1 MNRAID
7 KFDFSKNWS
16 EKIDGEYT
24 FFGVLLDYWEEIAAH
39 WNEDTSKGY
48 LVDYNEYLL
57 PYVEGKLLSALNRE
71 HYDDFLFNALKR
83 EKEERNRVYSESTVQ
98 HFRVLIKRVT
108 KIADQN
114 GVCPD
119 CLWGTQYMLTDDVSN
134 EELNEDELVKLPK
147 SLNVREEYFI
157 AEKILRDWRQKGE
170 NFGLALMF
178 CLGTRNSEACAL
190 HFKHICPM
198 QCDSSLFVAQI
209 FSTVNASD
217 GHDELGGKSKNM
229 YRFIPVPQHLL
240 TLIQKR
246 REVLIN
252 GILSG
257 EIVVPP
263 SAISSVQDQEKVASY
278 VDDLHIACRGDN
290 YFSVCVAGDL
300 SRAGAKLLSEAKAN
314 ERMMAIID
322 QTLHTEASEKE
333 GFKEKDP
340 TAYLFRRN
348 LGSHLYFL
356 GLTDNEIQ
364 YIMGH
369 DIENDNDERFYY
381 RNEEKLYPIARK
393 MGQRPIVNDIV
404 EDVSLTLSKG
414 ACSVYD
420 ATNVTVHIPMASP
433 DESYLVEV
441 RQREYGTRTKIVVGE
456 KTIPL
461 HGSFSQIKNEDPFFE
476 TTNILPQYHEKY
488 RKYQRRVKEESFQDS
503 MIVPSPSS
511 VILESDK

>member
-1 MNRAID
+1 
-7 KFDFSKNWS
+7 
-16 EKIDGEYT
+16 
-24 FFGVLLDYWEEIAAH
+24 
-39 WNEDTSKGY
+39 
-48 LVDYNEYLL
+48 
-57 PYVEGKLLSALNRE
+57 
-71 HYDDFLFNALKR
+71 
-83 EKEERNRVYSESTVQ
+83 
-98 HFRVLIKRVT
+98 
-108 KIADQN
+108 
-114 GVCPD
+114 
-119 CLWGTQYMLTDDVSN
+119 
-134 EELNEDELVKLPK
+134 
-147 SLNVREEYFI
+147 
-157 AEKILRDWRQKGE
+157 
-170 NFGLALMF
+170 
-178 CLGTRNSEACAL
+178 
-190 HFKHICPM
+190 
-198 QCDSSLFVAQI
+198 
-209 FSTVNASD
+209 
-217 GHDELGGKSKNM
+217 M

-246 REVLIN
+246 REFLIN

-404 EDVSLTLSKG
+404 HL
-414 ACSVYD
+414 
-420 ATNVTVHIPMASP
+420 
-433 DESYLVEV
+433 
-441 RQREYGTRTKIVVGE
+441 
-456 KTIPL
+456 
-461 HGSFSQIKNEDPFFE
+461 
-476 TTNILPQYHEKY
+476 
-488 RKYQRRVKEESFQDS
+488 
-503 MIVPSPSS
+503 
-511 VILESDK
+511 